1 MMKLISL
8 AILSIFSLTVSPA
21 FAAGDSAAGKEKSAP
36 CQACHGPDGNSPSP
50 AFPNL
55 AGQYED
61 YLLHALRQYKSG
73 ERKNAIMGGQVAALS
88 DADLKNLAA
97 YYASQKGLFNTSVG
111 SFSPDQ

>member
-1 MMKLISL
+1 MNKIFALSMILLMSL
-8 AILSIFSLTVSPA
+8 VTTTA
-21 FAAGDSAAGKEKSAP
+21 FAGGDAAAGKEKSQA

-50 AFPNL
+50 AFPII

-61 YLLHALRQYKSG
+61 YLLHALREYKSG
-73 ERKNAIMGGQVAALS
+73 ERKNAVMAGQVAALS
-88 DADLKNLAA
+88 DDDLKNLAA